1 MVMSGVTSILACR
14 RRTRGCRRPSIGPI
28 QSFDWT
34 ASTIA
39 HSRCRRA
46 RLSCRRVKLSV
57 GQLRAHRDP
66 RHWRNCCGPAVVA
79 RAVSLESLRANPDG
93 KAEREFRYGLWEANT
108 KSFKNAPKHFE
119 KAPADRRATHLQRQ
133 PIGRRLNF
141 NATII
146 NAPLARARRQSSGA
160 RPEDR
165 RGRGCV
171 DKGRR

>member
-1 MVMSGVTSILACR
+1 MPTTNAWLQKAFNRTYSIFRLDGVDDCTFALSTSAAQLSACQAFSRAASRPSRSASLAELLRSC
-14 RRTRGCRRPSIGPI
+14 GCR
-28 QSFDWT
+28 T
-34 ASTIA
+34 
-39 HSRCRRA
+39 SRVTR
-46 RLSCRRVKLSV
+46 
-57 GQLRAHRDP
+57 
-66 RHWRNCCGPAVVA
+66 
-79 RAVSLESLRANPDG
+79 SLRADPDG